1 MKPTR
6 AFELALA
13 LDGSVMVITWSEREN
28 GRTLCSATT
37 PCDGTAESIV
47 VAMEEL
53 ARRAPLARRVV
64 ATLCRPLAQ
73 SRIVPLPRMP
83 RTTVER
89 VLARD
94 WTRHVIGFRATPHDV
109 AAREVARH
117 RWSSAFAPSSVLDAL
132 TAGAEEQGW
141 RDFEIR
147 TSDDALASI
156 ARGPASASNGAPAE
170 FVVVC
175 EDGMPTD
182 AVYAPNGDPLLG
194 RRFPGDA
201 SDDDVVAFIDA
212 AVADTVSAQ
221 RQRTVVVLGDG
232 APASTLVRSLVSRG
246 HRAKVADLDLPAGPP
261 MALIAAASMLQRA
274 RLPLSAAVTRDR
286 VARSVRR
293 LTWRLAFATVAALV
307 AAFLLARWDVSRRLA
322 DVRQRR
328 ADISGAVRRAIATRA
343 EMEGAADV
351 ATVLADREAHAS
363 RASEAAAA
371 IALALPHGAS
381 LTVLSVSGDSVLI
394 EGESPQSA
402 VVYAALGRVPTLERI
417 QSAAPLR
424 QERQADSVIGRF
436 AFSARLRASPTLRV
450 RTP

>member
-1 MKPTR
+1 MNATR
-6 AFELALA
+6 AFEIALA
-13 LDGSVMVITWSEREN
+13 LDGSVMVITWAERDN
-28 GRTLCSATT
+28 GRTLHSATT

-47 VAMEEL
+47 AAMEEL
-53 ARRAPLARRVV
+53 ARCAPPASRVV

-83 RTTVER
+83 RTTAES

-94 WTRHVIGFRATPHDV
+94 WTRHVIGFRSTPHDV
-109 AAREVARH
+109 AAREVARY

-132 TAGAEEQGW
+132 TAGAEDQGW

-147 TSDDALASI
+147 TSDDALASV
-156 ARGPASASNGAPAE
+156 ARPPASASNGTASE

-175 EDGMPTD
+175 NGIPTD

-201 SDDDVVAFIDA
+201 SDDDVLAFIDS
-212 AVADTVSAQ
+212 AVAETASPQ
-221 RQRTVVVLGDG
+221 HERTVVVLGDG
-232 APASTLVRSLVSRG
+232 ARASTLVRRLATRG
-246 HRAKVADLDLPAGPP
+246 HRAKVADLDLPAGSP

-274 RLPLSAAVTRDR
+274 RLPLSAAITRDR

-293 LTWRLAFATVAALV
+293 LTWRLAFATAAALV
-307 AAFLLARWDVSRRLA
+307 AAFLLARWEVSRRLA
-322 DVRQRR
+322 DVQQRR
-328 ADISGAVRRAIATRA
+328 ADISGEVRRAINTRS

-351 ATVLADREAHAS
+351 ATVLAEREGHAS
-363 RASEAAAA
+363 RASAAAAA
-371 IALALPHGAS
+371 IAIALPRSAS

-402 VVYAALGRVPTLERI
+402 EVYAALGRVPTLERI
-417 QSAAPLR
+417 QAAAPLR

-436 AFSARLRASPTLRV
+436 AFSARLRASPTSRG